1 MDFKYFK
8 DLIKKDKNKAIAEL
22 KNIKDVDLVI
32 SLIKVFGTF
41 VFDGLSKNLK
51 ENEKILDFLL
61 KNNFD
66 FFLNIYKNMNNEL
79 QSKYVFKNVE
89 KLYLHTKNKSKELK
103 EFVILEKKLIHLLN
117 EDELLEN
124 FRIVSYIIT
133 RDLKLLQ
140 YSKPHQEDNIFIFF
154 LLIYYPASQIL
165 QYCNNNCFLHKIYRY
180 LNKNDELCKKVLIE
194 QDIDTIMKCV
204 IDKRELLEQSI
215 ILEQLLK
222 KKDNFFKLV
231 EQVPTLDFV
240 GKLGGQLEAVKDWKD
255 FSLVKFDEIPTL
267 PELDNHRLTAYIEN
281 MGDKITYEF
290 LTEFLLSFLSISF
303 KRKITLS
310 NFLFMSV
317 FLKLPVYGKKSFR
330 LEDFYDVFTRE
341 LNSNNPFPMTK
352 TLKTTYSSFMAFCK
366 KKKFKSKNYKE
377 YFFEFIVFEKN
388 IGDGLGY
395 EKLEQALQLICKN
408 TNFITYDSFLEEYTF
423 NEQIIY
429 DGFET
434 DLYLEIL
441 KVMDL
446 ISKKINLSKDF
457 DINEVMERLKEPEE
471 DDETKGTIKRVILEI
486 IICKEHRLK
495 DIEKLLSHY
504 NYDFITK
511 MYEYFYVT
519 IDGLTQTFSE

>member
-22 KNIKDVDLVI
+22 KNIKDTDLVI
-32 SLIKVFGTF
+32 SLIKAFGTF
-41 VFDGLSKNLK
+41 IFNGLSNELK
-51 ENEKILDFLL
+51 EDEKILDFLL
-61 KNNFD
+61 KNNFE

-89 KLYLHTKNKSKELK
+89 KLYLHTRVKSKELK

-124 FRIVSYIIT
+124 FRIVSYIII

-140 YSKPHQEDNIFIFF
+140 YSKPHQEDNIFILF
-154 LLIYYPASQIL
+154 LLIYHPASQIL
-165 QYCNNNCFLHKIYRY
+165 QYCNNNCFLHKIYRH
-180 LNKNDELCKKVLIE
+180 LNKSDELCRKVLIE
-194 QDIDTIMKCV
+194 QDINTIMKCV

-215 ILEQLLK
+215 VLEQLLK

-240 GKLGGQLEAVKDWKD
+240 GKLTGQLEAVNGWKD
-255 FSLVKFDEIPTL
+255 YSLVKFDEIPTL
-267 PELDNHRLTAYIEN
+267 QELDNHRLTTYIKN
-281 MGDKITYEF
+281 MDAKIIYEF
-290 LTEFLLSFLSISF
+290 STEFLLSFLSIIL
-303 KRKITLS
+303 KRKVALG

-317 FLKLPVYGKKSFR
+317 FLKLPVYGKMSFR

-341 LNSNNPFPMTK
+341 LDSNNPFLMTK
-352 TLKTTYSSFMAFCK
+352 TLKTTYSSFTAICK

-377 YFFEFIVFEKN
+377 GFFEFIVFEKN

-395 EKLEQALQLICKN
+395 EKLEQTLQLICEN
-408 TNFITYDSFLEEYTF
+408 TNFITYDSFLDEYTF

-429 DGFET
+429 AEEK

-441 KVMDL
+441 KVMFL
-446 ISKKINLSKDF
+446 ISKKINLLKDF
-457 DINEVMERLKEPEE
+457 DINEVMERLEKPEE
-471 DDETKGTIKRVILEI
+471 DDETKKTIKRVILEI

-495 DIEKLLSHY
+495 DIEKLLSHH

-511 MYEYFYVT
+511 IYGYFYVT
-519 IDGLTQTFSE
+519 IDDLTKAFSK